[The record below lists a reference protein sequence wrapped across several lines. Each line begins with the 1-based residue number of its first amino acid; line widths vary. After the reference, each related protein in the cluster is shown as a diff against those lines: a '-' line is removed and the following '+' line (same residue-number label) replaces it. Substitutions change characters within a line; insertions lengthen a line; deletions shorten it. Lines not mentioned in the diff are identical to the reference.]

1 LSPVRLPGGD
11 VSEPRSDRPPI
22 ILQLDLDDFAVAVWM
37 RDEEGEPIHTIRHRG
52 IRDAKIAATLA
63 AQKTRADMR
72 REPDESPG
80 RGQDEP
86 SPGDRPNARKKART
100 RRR

>member
-1 LSPVRLPGGD
+1 

-37 RDEEGEPIHTIRHRG
+37 RDEESEPIYTIRHRG

-63 AQKTRADMR
+63 AQKARPDMR
-72 REPDESPG
+72 REPDASPG
-80 RGQDEP
+80 RGKDEP
-86 SPGDRPNARKKART
+86 SPRDRPNARKKART

>member
-1 LSPVRLPGGD
+1 
-11 VSEPRSDRPPI
+11 
-22 ILQLDLDDFAVAVWM
+22 M

-86 SPGDRPNARKKART
+86 SPGDRPNAR
-100 RRR
+100 RRRGPDGDDRRPGVRGQQAADAGAPLTVPR